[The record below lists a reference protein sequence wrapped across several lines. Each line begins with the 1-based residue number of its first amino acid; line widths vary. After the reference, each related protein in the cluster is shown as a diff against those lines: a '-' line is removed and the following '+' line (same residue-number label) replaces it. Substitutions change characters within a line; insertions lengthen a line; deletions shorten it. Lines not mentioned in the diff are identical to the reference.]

1 MLRCVLFDIDNTL
14 LLKKPTIAQMVFQT
28 AAPVRP
34 GLTLEDVEKA
44 YAESEI
50 WQGEQIRRENETGVR
65 MGDEEFLGNIF
76 QVYQRAL
83 GLGGEM
89 LEPLRPV
96 FMRSYHMEYEAVP
109 GAGPVLADL
118 KARGL
123 SLGIVSNNTKSV
135 RQVLERQRLLDYF
148 HAVVISEEVDLYK
161 PDPRILELACQ
172 QLGVPCEEALYVGD
186 HPFDVLCA
194 HSAHMPAIW
203 MPVNRFMTLPAGVGA
218 PEHTIHSLLE
228 LPAALK
234 EIETPRVN

>member
-83 GLGGEM
+83 G
-89 LEPLRPV
+89 V
-96 FMRSYHMEYEAVP
+96 
-109 GAGPVLADL
+109 
-118 KARGL
+118 
-123 SLGIVSNNTKSV
+123 
-135 RQVLERQRLLDYF
+135 
-148 HAVVISEEVDLYK
+148 
-161 PDPRILELACQ
+161 
-172 QLGVPCEEALYVGD
+172 
-186 HPFDVLCA
+186 
-194 HSAHMPAIW
+194 
-203 MPVNRFMTLPAGVGA
+203 
-218 PEHTIHSLLE
+218 
-228 LPAALK
+228 
-234 EIETPRVN
+234 